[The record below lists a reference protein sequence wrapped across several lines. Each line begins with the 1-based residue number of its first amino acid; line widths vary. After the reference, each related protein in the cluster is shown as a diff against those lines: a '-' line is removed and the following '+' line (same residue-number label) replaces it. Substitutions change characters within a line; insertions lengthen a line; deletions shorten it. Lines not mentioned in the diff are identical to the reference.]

1 MSQSPKNMSIPQKFY
16 FNTLIFSILIIL
28 IAPNSTHAQSRFEF
42 GASLSTMQYE
52 GEIGGRFP
60 YIYNDLNNPTSR
72 VRLGAGIN
80 FGYHLTDYFTFR
92 ASLLIGSV
100 QAADQLLKP
109 EPDPAVI
116 YKLARNFSFRSSI
129 TEVGVVG
136 EFYPLPVLFKRYG
149 QNLGRFN
156 PYIIGGINV
165 FKFNPKSLYLDKT
178 GALSWVDLKPLRTEG
193 QGMPIAN
200 APKEYSLTSFSFPIG
215 IGVRFNITENT
226 SIALEWMT
234 RTTTTDYLDDVS
246 GRYIDNAEFD
256 NFFGAGTVLADQAK
270 QKANF
275 PSWLNGVHVNG
286 FLPTEPRGSLNKFN
300 DYYYTTSIKVFI
312 TLDKIIGK
320 NDSWLG
326 GDKYLNCPTSRF

>member
-1 MSQSPKNMSIPQKFY
+1 MSISQKIY
-16 FNTLIFSILIIL
+16 FKTLTIIIL
-28 IAPNSTHAQSRFEF
+28 NIIFAPKAVNAQSRFEL
-42 GASLSTMQYE
+42 GASISTMQYE

-72 VRLGAGIN
+72 VRLGAGLN
-80 FGYHLTDYFTFR
+80 VGYDLTDYFTLR

-100 QAADQLLKP
+100 QAADRLIKP
-109 EPDPAVI
+109 EPNPAIV
-116 YKLARNFSFRSSI
+116 YKLARNLSFRSSI
-129 TEVGVVG
+129 AELGVVG

-156 PYIIGGINV
+156 PYIVGGINV
-165 FKFNPKSLYLDKT
+165 FRFNPRSLYIDKT

-215 IGVRFNITENT
+215 IGVRYNITENT
-226 SIALEWMT
+226 SIALEWMN
-234 RTTTTDYLDDVS
+234 RTTSTDYLDDVS

-275 PSWLNGVHVNG
+275 PSWVNGVHVNG

-300 DYYYTTSIKVFI
+300 DYYYTTSIKLFI
-312 TLDKIIGK
+312 SLGKIIG
-320 NDSWLG
+320 NNESWIG
-326 GDKYLNCPTSRF
+326 GDKYLNCPPSRF

>member
-1 MSQSPKNMSIPQKFY
+1 MSVSQKIY
-16 FNTLIFSILIIL
+16 FNALIFSTLIIFV
-28 IAPNSTHAQSRFEF
+28 APKAVNAQSRFEF
-42 GASLSTMQYE
+42 GASISTMQYE
-52 GEIGGRFP
+52 GEVGGRFP
-60 YIYNDLNNPTSR
+60 YIYNDLNNPTSK

-80 FGYHLTDYFTFR
+80 FGYHLSDYFTLR

-100 QAADQLLKP
+100 QAADRFLKP

-116 YKLARNFSFRSSI
+116 YKLSRNLSFRSSI
-129 TEVGVVG
+129 AEVGIVG

-156 PYIIGGINV
+156 PYIVGGINV
-165 FKFNPKSLYLDKT
+165 FKFNPRSLYLDKT

-226 SIALEWMT
+226 SIALELMN
-234 RTTTTDYLDDVS
+234 RTTSTDYLDDVS

-300 DYYYTTSIKVFI
+300 DFYYTTSIKLFI
-312 TLDKIIGK
+312 SLGKIIG
-320 NDSWLG
+320 NNESWIG
-326 GDKYLNCPTSRF
+326 GDNYLKCPPSRF

>member
-1 MSQSPKNMSIPQKFY
+1 MSVSQKIY
-16 FNTLIFSILIIL
+16 FNALIFSTLIIFVVPK
-28 IAPNSTHAQSRFEF
+28 ATHAQSRFEL

-80 FGYHLTDYFTFR
+80 FGYHLTDYFTLR
-92 ASLLIGSV
+92 ASFLIGSI
-100 QAADQLLKP
+100 QAADRLLKP
-109 EPDPAVI
+109 EPDPAVM

-129 TEVGVVG
+129 AEVGIVG

-156 PYIIGGINV
+156 PYIAGGINV
-165 FKFNPKSLYLDKT
+165 FRFNPRSLYLDKT

-226 SIALEWMT
+226 SIALEWMN
-234 RTTTTDYLDDVS
+234 RTTSTDFLDDVS

-286 FLPTEPRGSLNKFN
+286 FLPNEPRGSLNKFN
-300 DYYYTTSIKVFI
+300 DYYYTTTIKI
-312 TLDKIIGK
+312 LISLGKIIG
-320 NDSWLG
+320 NNESWIG
-326 GDKYLNCPTSRF
+326 GDNYLKCPPSKF